1 MFSRLLK
8 GDLAERGSAALVCL
22 VGAVVGAY
30 AAYGLKHGEALAL
43 SPAQW
48 AGAIMSLTGS
58 VLVAVMVHTR
68 GPAPETPQALIH
80 AYVP

>member
-30 AAYGLKHGEALAL
+30 AAYGLKHGETLAL
-43 SPAQW
+43 SPIQW
-48 AGAIMSLTGS
+48 AGALTALSGA
-58 VLVAVMVHTR
+58 VLVAVMVHTK
-68 GPAPETPQALIH
+68 PATASAPQ
-80 AYVP
+80 P

>member
-8 GDLAERGSAALVCL
+8 GDLAQYGSAVLVCL
-22 VGAVVGAY
+22 VGALVGAY

-48 AGAIMSLTGS
+48 AGAL
-58 VLVAVMVHTR
+58 R
-68 GPAPETPQALIH
+68 P
-80 AYVP
+80 

>member
-1 MFSRLLK
+1 MFSRLFK

-22 VGAVVGAY
+22 VGALVGAY

-48 AGAIMSLTGS
+48 AGAIMCLTGS

-68 GPAPETPQALIH
+68 PAPAETPKS
-80 AYVP
+80 